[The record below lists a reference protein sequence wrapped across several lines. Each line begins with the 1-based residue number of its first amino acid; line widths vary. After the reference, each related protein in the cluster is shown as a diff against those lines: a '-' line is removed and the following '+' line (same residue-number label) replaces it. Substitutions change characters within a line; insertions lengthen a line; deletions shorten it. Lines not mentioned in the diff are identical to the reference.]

1 MRSKHMELNDKK
13 VMEFSERFFKLMG
26 GHIRNVV
33 NNVEIDVPTFVR
45 QLDGFIYAYTGKE
58 EVIADT
64 PEIRNKKILSVSK
77 MLEKISSM
85 EIHDI
90 VAEVSKNNNIPTE
103 DVEVFKK
110 IAKESD
116 RDMMIANYMC
126 HMTLLMVLQ
135 LNPKPLMKKERKK
148 KDDIDTDT
156 KE

>member
-1 MRSKHMELNDKK
+1 
-13 VMEFSERFFKLMG
+13 
-26 GHIRNVV
+26 
-33 NNVEIDVPTFVR
+33 
-45 QLDGFIYAYTGKE
+45 
-58 EVIADT
+58 
-64 PEIRNKKILSVSK
+64 

-90 VAEVSKNNNIPTE
+90 VSEVSKNNNIPTE

-116 RDMMIANYMC
+116 REMMIANYMC

>member
-1 MRSKHMELNDKK
+1 MRSKKMELNDKK
-13 VMEFSERFFKLMG
+13 VLEFSERFFKLMG

-33 NNVEIDVPTFVR
+33 NNVEIDVPIFVR
-45 QLDGFIYAYTGKE
+45 QLDGLIYAYTGKE

-64 PEIRNKKILSVSK
+64 PEIRNKKILSVST

-90 VAEVSKNNNIPTE
+90 VSEVSKNNNIPTE

-116 RDMMIANYMC
+116 REMMIANYMC